1 MLKPSFRG
9 LFTYQKQNS
18 YVHPVYII
26 INLPAVWMVKKRIF
40 IMIQNFF
47 ILCSGADSELLK
59 TCSKGEQNKY
69 AGIGATVFFTAVMAF
84 IASSYALYTVF
95 DNVYAA
101 VFFGLI
107 WGLLI
112 FNLDRFI
119 VSTIKKRG
127 NFGQEFLQAVPRIV
141 LAVIIAI
148 VISKP
153 LEMKIF
159 EKEINQVLL
168 EQKNDLTLANKDQLA
183 LQYTPKITQLNNDIT
198 NLKSEIAEKEKE
210 TNTLYDIYIN
220 EAEGTAGTKLLGK
233 GPVYAE
239 KREKHDAALAEL
251 QALKTTNA
259 EKITDL
265 EAQITALNTE
275 YADVVKNSQPVIDG
289 FDGLMAR
296 ITALN
301 ELPWM
306 PSFFIFLLFLAIET
320 SPIIAK
326 LLAPKGEYDIKL
338 EEEES
343 VLATW
348 VAQKLA
354 QRKLIVATDGEI
366 NQKIYED
373 LKGEEE
379 LYGYKKKKAEEL
391 LRLQA
396 DSFHNVQT
404 KGLK

>member
-1 MLKPSFRG
+1 MLQR
-9 LFTYQKQNS
+9 
-18 YVHPVYII
+18 
-26 INLPAVWMVKKRIF
+26 
-40 IMIQNFF
+40 FF
-47 ILCSGADSELLK
+47 ILCSGADSELLA

-84 IASSYALYTVF
+84 IAASYAPYTVF
-95 DNVYAA
+95 DSIYAA
-101 VFFGLI
+101 LPFGVI

-119 VSTIKKRG
+119 VSTIKKRDS
-127 NFGQEFLQAVPRIV
+127 FKSELLQAAPRIV

-168 EQKNDLTLANKDQLA
+168 EQKNELTLANKDQLA
-183 LQYTPKITQLNNDIT
+183 LQYTPKVDEINQRISS
-198 NLKSEIAEKEKE
+198 LKNEVATKEIE
-210 TNTLYDIYIN
+210 TNALYDTYIS

-251 QALKTTNA
+251 QDLKTVNA
-259 EKITDL
+259 EKISGL
-265 EAQITALNTE
+265 ELQITTLETQ
-275 YADVVKNSQPVIDG
+275 YANAVENSQPIIDG
-289 FDGLMAR
+289 LDGLMAR
-296 ITALN
+296 ISAL
-301 ELPWM
+301 EKLPWL

-343 VLATW
+343 VLTSW
-348 VAQKLA
+348 VAHKMA
-354 QRKLIVATDGEI
+354 QRTLIVSTDNEM
-366 NQKIYED
+366 NQNIYED

-379 LYGYKKKKAEEL
+379 LYGYKKKKAAEL

-396 DSFHNVQT
+396 DTFHDIQV

>member
-1 MLKPSFRG
+1 ML
-9 LFTYQKQNS
+9 QK
-18 YVHPVYII
+18 
-26 INLPAVWMVKKRIF
+26 
-40 IMIQNFF
+40 FF
-47 ILCSGADSELLK
+47 ILCSGADADLLN

-84 IASSYALYTVF
+84 IASGYALFTVF
-95 DNVYAA
+95 DNVYTA

-119 VSTIKKRG
+119 VSTIKKR
-127 NFGQEFLQAVPRIV
+127 NTISEEFFQATPRII

-159 EKEINQVLL
+159 KKEINQVLL
-168 EQKNDLTLANKDQLA
+168 KQKNEMTLANKDQLA
-183 LQYTPKITQLNNDIT
+183 LQYAPKVEQLNQDIT
-198 NLKSEIAEKEKE
+198 ALKGEIATKEAE
-210 TNTLYDIYIN
+210 TNALYDVYIN

-233 GPVYAE
+233 GPVYVE

-251 QALKTTNA
+251 NTLKTANT
-259 EKITDL
+259 EKITGI
-265 EAQITALNTE
+265 ETQIAALNTE
-275 YADVVKNSQPVIDG
+275 YAEVVKNSQPIING

-296 ITALN
+296 ITALD
-301 ELPWM
+301 ELPWL

-338 EEEES
+338 EEEETILS
-343 VLATW
+343 SW
-348 VAQKLA
+348 VAQKVA
-354 QRKLIVATDGEI
+354 QRKLIVATDGDI

-396 DSFHNVQT
+396 DSFHDIQV

>member
-1 MLKPSFRG
+1 MLQDF
-9 LFTYQKQNS
+9 Y
-18 YVHPVYII
+18 
-26 INLPAVWMVKKRIF
+26 
-40 IMIQNFF
+40 
-47 ILCSGADSELLK
+47 ILCSGSDATILK

-95 DNVYAA
+95 DDSFAA

-119 VSTIKKRG
+119 VSTIKKR
-127 NFGQEFLQAVPRIV
+127 NRVSSELWQATPRII
-141 LAVIIAI
+141 LAVIIAV

-168 EQKNDLTLANKDQLA
+168 EQKNEMTLANKEQLA
-183 LQYTPKITQLNNDIT
+183 LQFTPSVEKLNQDIT
-198 NLKSEIAEKEKE
+198 GLKAEIETKEAE
-210 TNTLYDIYIN
+210 TNALYDTYIL
-220 EAEGTAGTKLLGK
+220 EAEGRAGTMLLGK

-239 KREKHDAALAEL
+239 KREKHDAALSEL
-251 QALKTTNA
+251 KELKEMNRQKIAALET
-259 EKITDL
+259 
-265 EAQITALNTE
+265 QIVGLNTD
-275 YADVVKNSQPVIDG
+275 YVKTVDESQPIIDG

-296 ITALN
+296 INALG

-326 LLAPKGEYDIKL
+326 LLALKGEYDLKL
-338 EEEES
+338 EDEESAVETWVTQKVLQRAKILATDTELNEKIYGEIAEEEA
-343 VLATW
+343 VYA
-348 VAQKLA
+348 
-354 QRKLIVATDGEI
+354 
-366 NQKIYED
+366 
-373 LKGEEE
+373 
-379 LYGYKKKKAEEL
+379 YKKQKAEEL
-391 LRLQA
+391 LKLQA
-396 DSFHNVQT
+396 DAFHDLQV
-404 KGLK
+404 KSL